1 LPIYLTNNP
10 GREKGAI
17 GMYKLPED
25 PLQKINSKIDYY
37 QQELDALKKQKEF
50 PFIYMV
56 VALPTTAIFIVL
68 AIVSD
73 GLIDF
78 TVAITGALFFSLLFT
93 CAYLVLYQPN
103 REEMQVKLQRQL
115 SVLHKEKNKLEA
127 GIRGEKE
134 VAYILGWLPK
144 QYITLNNIY
153 LSGPGFETQQFD
165 HIVIGPPGVIH
176 LETKTINGA
185 ILIDDKGDWIVLRA
199 AQNKINREGMDSP
212 LPQIQRHQVI
222 LQSFLKEKFP
232 DLSIPTHGIV
242 VMANSRTIIEG
253 QDPHLTVLKKDKLNE
268 YIKSLK
274 TDPQLTQATVK
285 TIALSLI
292 EHHQDLS

>member
-1 LPIYLTNNP
+1 
-10 GREKGAI
+10 
-17 GMYKLPED
+17 MDKLPED
-25 PLQKINSKIDYY
+25 PLQTINAKIDYY
-37 QQELDALKKQKEF
+37 QRELDALKKQKEF
-50 PFIYMV
+50 PFIYIV
-56 VALPTTAIFIVL
+56 VALPTTAIFLVL
-68 AIVSD
+68 AVVSD

-103 REEMQVKLQRQL
+103 REEMQEKLQRQL
-115 SVLHKEKNKLEA
+115 SNLHKEKNKLEA

-134 VAYILGWLPK
+134 VAYILSWLPK
-144 QYITLNNIY
+144 QFIALHNIY
-153 LSGPGFETQQFD
+153 LSSQELETQQFD
-165 HIVIGPPGVIH
+165 HIVIGPPGIIH

-185 ILIDDKGDWIVLRA
+185 IIIDDKGDWTVLRA
-199 AQNKINREGMDSP
+199 AKNKINREGMDSP
-212 LPQIQRHQVI
+212 LLQIQRHEAI

-232 DLSIPTHGIV
+232 ELTVNIHGIV

-274 TDPQLTQATVK
+274 TSTPLSQETIK
-285 TIALSLI
+285 NIALSII
-292 EHHQDLS
+292 EHHQDHS

>member
-1 LPIYLTNNP
+1 
-10 GREKGAI
+10 
-17 GMYKLPED
+17 MDKLPED
-25 PLQKINSKIDYY
+25 PLQTINAKIDYY
-37 QQELDALKKQKEF
+37 QRELDALKKQKEF
-50 PFIYMV
+50 PFIYIV
-56 VALPTTAIFIVL
+56 VALPTTAIFLVL
-68 AIVSD
+68 AVVSD

-103 REEMQVKLQRQL
+103 REEMQEKLQRQL
-115 SVLHKEKNKLEA
+115 SNLHKEKNKLEA

-134 VAYILGWLPK
+134 VAYILSWLPK
-144 QYITLNNIY
+144 QFIALHNIY
-153 LSGPGFETQQFD
+153 LSSQELETQQFD
-165 HIVIGPPGVIH
+165 HIVIGPPGIIH

-185 ILIDDKGDWIVLRA
+185 IIIDDKGDWTVLRA
-199 AQNKINREGMDSP
+199 AKNKINREGMDSP
-212 LPQIQRHQVI
+212 LLQIQRHEAI

-232 DLSIPTHGIV
+232 ELTVNIHGIV

-274 TDPQLTQATVK
+274 TSTPLSQEIIK
-285 TIALSLI
+285 NIALSII
-292 EHHQDLS
+292 EHHQDHS